1 MELRDYQKK
10 SADIIINYLN
20 SEKVPVPKL
29 CVYPTASGKSYIIA
43 QTARNLEGKT
53 IVLQPSKELLEQN
66 LEKFRNLG
74 GEASIYSASF
84 KKKEISEVTYATIG
98 SIIKE
103 AKNIKD
109 LKFNN
114 LIIDEAD
121 RYSRSKNGTLQKF
134 IITSGIKKVIG
145 LTATPFKLTTVSDR
159 FDYRNNHSIL
169 KMLTKRGVGGKFYND
184 ILDIIQIKEIVDKG
198 FWAKLEYDVR
208 KTDTSKLYFNTTG
221 ADYSSHSLTDFYF
234 INNIENKIIDDVKNN
249 NFTSC
254 IIFVPNIEIAERLS
268 VLIPESRY
276 VHSLMPNKERE
287 KVIQDYR
294 EKKIRIIINV
304 NILSVGFDH
313 PEIDLLINA
322 RPTPSLA
329 WVYQAFGRGTRIHP
343 NKEKCKIIDYG
354 NNVIKF
360 GELENLHF
368 EKIKGEWYLFDK
380 NQNLLT
386 DIDLKIIGKKKKIHL
401 L

>member
-10 SADIIINYLN
+10 SADIIVSYLN
-20 SEKVPVPKL
+20 SEKIPSPKI

-43 QTARNLEGKT
+43 ETAKNLEGRT

-66 LEKFRNLG
+66 IGKFKALG

-109 LKFNN
+109 LNFSN

-121 RYSRSKNGTLQKF
+121 RYSRSKDGLLQKF
-134 IITSGIKKVIG
+134 ITASGIKKVIG
-145 LTATPFKLTTVSDR
+145 LTATPFKLTTISDR
-159 FDYRNNHSIL
+159 FDYRNNYSIL
-169 KMLTKRGVGGKFYND
+169 KMLTKRGTGGKFYSD
-184 ILDIIQIKEIVDKG
+184 ILDIIQIKEIVDKKY
-198 FWAKLEYDVR
+198 WAKLEYDVR
-208 KTDTSKLYFNTTG
+208 QTDTSKLYFNTTG
-221 ADYSSHSLTDFYF
+221 ADYNAHSLRDFYF
-234 INNIENKIIDDVKNN
+234 INDIENKIIDDVKNN

-268 VLIPESRY
+268 VLIPESKY
-276 VHSLMPNKERE
+276 VHSLMPDRERT
-287 KVIQDYR
+287 KIIQEYR
-294 EKKIRIIINV
+294 DKIIRVIINV

-329 WVYQAFGRGTRIHP
+329 WIYQAFGRGTRIHP

-354 NNVIKF
+354 NNIIKF
-360 GELENLHF
+360 GELEHLFF

-380 NQNLLT
+380 NENLLT
-386 DIDLKIIGKKKKIHL
+386 DLDLKKVGTKKKIHL